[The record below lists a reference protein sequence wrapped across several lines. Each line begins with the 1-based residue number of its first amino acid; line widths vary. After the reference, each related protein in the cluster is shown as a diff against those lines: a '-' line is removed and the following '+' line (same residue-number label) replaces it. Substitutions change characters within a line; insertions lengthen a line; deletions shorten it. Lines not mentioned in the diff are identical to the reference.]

1 MSNLFFL
8 VLLGRTTRFYPVR
21 KSVLDAL
28 LTGKSIEIAGGRG
41 RDQFASRSPCQLRLI
56 NVLAVPGNLSILE
69 SDTGNLPLLLLVSPS
84 REHFGSSSYSA

>member
-8 VLLGRTTRFYPVR
+8 VVLGRTTRFYPAK

-28 LTGKSIEIAGGRG
+28 LIGLSIEIAGGRG
-41 RDQFASRSPCQLRLI
+41 GDQLASHSPCQLGLI
-56 NVLAVPGNLSILE
+56 KVLAVLGNLSILE
-69 SDTGNLPLLLLVSPS
+69 SDTGNRLLLSVVSPS